1 MSSRPSRRNASKTD
15 QAKQKL
21 EQLKQLKETKGKKR
35 LDDID
40 GDEDVANVYD
50 EVTEEEYAKLVAKR
64 RKENAN
70 FVVGAEENDE
80 YVDMGEEED
89 WTRENP
95 AYRDDEGDDE
105 DGRNNANASMDAE
118 DEDGGAAN
126 GNTKSKKELAK
137 EKKRKQLEKEKL
149 KASKGVGLAG
159 LKMDMKKRKAEL
171 EQKEAE
177 AADAD
182 ALLEDILAGVDQADD
197 DMLGDAG
204 VKPALK
210 KSKKKKAKKAK
221 IAVEEMDAKAK
232 KKAAFAKKKGV
243 AFPDEPPLND
253 EDDDAVKP
261 MDDHDDDMGAP
272 AAVADDDDDDVVD
285 GTVAPPDVN
294 MDDDNDDKEVEDV
307 DVKKMTTAKQALP
320 TENKGAGAA
329 IAYGD
334 YDSEDDEE
342 DAELALREKLA
353 AEWKPD
359 SGLPVDDFDKTLPFY
374 FLDAQEDI
382 GSPGTV
388 FLFGK
393 VPTRRDPQTNVLDP
407 SLGTVSS
414 CAVVNNMQR
423 CVFVVPRLEFT
434 PQSLDES
441 NELKTLEEKA
451 NAKDASKADKVAL
464 LKWLQVKTKPVKD
477 ELKKIMSERG
487 VDQYTMKPVYRKYCF
502 ERNDIPSGGQYV
514 IKLKYSYLNSALP
527 SDIKG
532 ETFCGAL
539 GTQTNALEHLLVK
552 SKIMGPSWLALHNAE
567 IVPQATLK
575 DKEAMKSWCK
585 LEVNLQNG
593 HKSVR
598 NPTVEAIEAL
608 GLGGQQRDPPTVIV
622 AALKLQTVVNHKTNA
637 NEICSASVVYLQDV
651 RVDVGTDCRAK
662 VTDMPCE
669 WEKKA
674 RHFSL
679 VRKLSGGNWPSG
691 WEQHVANEN
700 KTNNV
705 AKRTKSIVLSAQADE
720 RGLLSILLARLS
732 QIDADVIC
740 GHNVAGF
747 DVDVLL
753 NRLRENKVA
762 HWSRIGRLKR
772 TRFPNLSGGNQGSF
786 GGGASIGAL
795 SCMSGRLLADTY
807 LSARDLLKEVSY
819 TLTNLMKTQF
829 DENRVEIPHQDVPL
843 QFNSTQTLW
852 QLTKNSQTDAF
863 YSLWLM
869 LHLQALPLTR
879 QLSNIAGNTW
889 SKTLGHT
896 RAQRVEFL
904 FLHEFHKRKYMV
916 PDRLSAKEKRRVQA
930 AEAKNGNGDKDVD
943 DKKGPQY
950 SGGLVLEPK
959 KGLYD
964 KYVLMLDFNSLYP
977 SIIQEYDIC
986 FTTVKR
992 GKDMAGLAPELP
1004 PPVLGKPGGENAA
1017 VLPQVIC
1024 KLVQHRRAVKELLK
1038 KETND
1043 VIKAQLDIRQ
1053 LALKLTANSMYG
1065 CLGFSASRF
1074 YAKPLAELITGQGR
1088 EILQSTVDLAQNLSY
1103 DVIYGDTDSIMINTN
1118 KDNLAEVH
1126 KVGQEVKRE
1135 VNKRYKLLEIEM
1147 DGCYRSMLL
1156 LKKKKY
1162 AAVVVEPSM
1171 HEGKTIYVE
1180 RVEKKGLDTVR
1191 RDWCK
1196 LAKDVGDTCLDEIFK
1211 KRAVEDTVEK
1221 IHDALREAR
1230 TKMVNNQVNLESYI
1244 VTKQLTK
1251 SPRDYPDA
1259 NSQPHVKVALRRI
1272 EQGKQDGVNAGETVP
1287 YIICCEVKPEDEK
1300 DMTND
1305 AIANG
1310 HASSKSGGK
1319 GLAERAFHPEE
1330 LQENPNLRVDLHY
1343 YLTQQLHPVISRLCA
1358 PIEGTDAARLA
1369 DCLGLDASKFAAR
1382 NVGADDDDM
1391 NANRYAACSLDDDAM
1406 YEKCE
1411 PLKLFASD
1419 GKTEF
1424 TFPGVRDI
1432 LLGKISCADALKPP
1446 SARGVVSATED
1457 KENAT
1462 TTSVKTPQPKTPG
1475 SGTAATTPDAA
1486 TTQKSKTDASATT
1499 TIQPLSAA
1507 AFTNQ
1512 VTLQVR
1518 KTIQKYYAQK
1528 LRSDDEL
1535 YPCETRDITLKAVG
1549 DVEVGTKPLNTICS
1563 GVMKKSFEEREL
1575 YTQLV
1580 HFKRLLSR
1588 KDALGRIKDQTIRGT
1603 CEKNITKEMRTAL
1616 DLAKD
1621 EVEEVLNLSAYRW
1634 VNLSTLFGF

>member
-1 MSSRPSRRNASKTD
+1 
-15 QAKQKL
+15 
-21 EQLKQLKETKGKKR
+21 
-35 LDDID
+35 
-40 GDEDVANVYD
+40 
-50 EVTEEEYAKLVAKR
+50 
-64 RKENAN
+64 
-70 FVVGAEENDE
+70 
-80 YVDMGEEED
+80 
-89 WTRENP
+89 
-95 AYRDDEGDDE
+95 
-105 DGRNNANASMDAE
+105 
-118 DEDGGAAN
+118 
-126 GNTKSKKELAK
+126 
-137 EKKRKQLEKEKL
+137 
-149 KASKGVGLAG
+149 
-159 LKMDMKKRKAEL
+159 
-171 EQKEAE
+171 
-177 AADAD
+177 
-182 ALLEDILAGVDQADD
+182 
-197 DMLGDAG
+197 
-204 VKPALK
+204 
-210 KSKKKKAKKAK
+210 
-221 IAVEEMDAKAK
+221 
-232 KKAAFAKKKGV
+232 
-243 AFPDEPPLND
+243 
-253 EDDDAVKP
+253 
-261 MDDHDDDMGAP
+261 
-272 AAVADDDDDDVVD
+272 
-285 GTVAPPDVN
+285 
-294 MDDDNDDKEVEDV
+294 
-307 DVKKMTTAKQALP
+307 
-320 TENKGAGAA
+320 
-329 IAYGD
+329 
-334 YDSEDDEE
+334 
-342 DAELALREKLA
+342 
-353 AEWKPD
+353 
-359 SGLPVDDFDKTLPFY
+359 
-374 FLDAQEDI
+374 
-382 GSPGTV
+382 
-388 FLFGK
+388 
-393 VPTRRDPQTNVLDP
+393 
-407 SLGTVSS
+407 
-414 CAVVNNMQR
+414 
-423 CVFVVPRLEFT
+423 
-434 PQSLDES
+434 
-441 NELKTLEEKA
+441 
-451 NAKDASKADKVAL
+451 
-464 LKWLQVKTKPVKD
+464 
-477 ELKKIMSERG
+477 
-487 VDQYTMKPVYRKYCF
+487 
-502 ERNDIPSGGQYV
+502 
-514 IKLKYSYLNSALP
+514 
-527 SDIKG
+527 
-532 ETFCGAL
+532 
-539 GTQTNALEHLLVK
+539 
-552 SKIMGPSWLALHNAE
+552 
-567 IVPQATLK
+567 
-575 DKEAMKSWCK
+575 
-585 LEVNLQNG
+585 
-593 HKSVR
+593 
-598 NPTVEAIEAL
+598 
-608 GLGGQQRDPPTVIV
+608 
-622 AALKLQTVVNHKTNA
+622 
-637 NEICSASVVYLQDV
+637 
-651 RVDVGTDCRAK
+651 
-662 VTDMPCE
+662 
-669 WEKKA
+669 
-674 RHFSL
+674 
-679 VRKLSGGNWPSG
+679 
-691 WEQHVANEN
+691 
-700 KTNNV
+700 
-705 AKRTKSIVLSAQADE
+705 
-720 RGLLSILLARLS
+720 
-732 QIDADVIC
+732 
-740 GHNVAGF
+740 
-747 DVDVLL
+747 
-753 NRLRENKVA
+753 
-762 HWSRIGRLKR
+762 
-772 TRFPNLSGGNQGSF
+772 
-786 GGGASIGAL
+786 
-795 SCMSGRLLADTY
+795 
-807 LSARDLLKEVSY
+807 
-819 TLTNLMKTQF
+819 
-829 DENRVEIPHQDVPL
+829 
-843 QFNSTQTLW
+843 
-852 QLTKNSQTDAF
+852 
-863 YSLWLM
+863 
-869 LHLQALPLTR
+869 
-879 QLSNIAGNTW
+879 
-889 SKTLGHT
+889 
-896 RAQRVEFL
+896 
-904 FLHEFHKRKYMV
+904 
-916 PDRLSAKEKRRVQA
+916 
-930 AEAKNGNGDKDVD
+930 
-943 DKKGPQY
+943 
-950 SGGLVLEPK
+950 
-959 KGLYD
+959 
-964 KYVLMLDFNSLYP
+964 MLDFNSLYP

>member
-1 MSSRPSRRNASKTD
+1 VVTIIIIFIY
-15 QAKQKL
+15 Q
-21 EQLKQLKETKGKKR
+21 
-35 LDDID
+35 
-40 GDEDVANVYD
+40 
-50 EVTEEEYAKLVAKR
+50 VTEEEYAKLVAKR

-272 AAVADDDDDDVVD
+272 AAVADDDDDVVVD

-829 DENRVEIPHQDVPL
+829 DENRAEIPHQDVPL

-1330 LQENPNLRVDLHY
+1330 YNENPNLRVDLHY

>member
-1 MSSRPSRRNASKTD
+1 MVTIIIIFIH
-15 QAKQKL
+15 Q
-21 EQLKQLKETKGKKR
+21 
-35 LDDID
+35 
-40 GDEDVANVYD
+40 
-50 EVTEEEYAKLVAKR
+50 VTEEEYAKLVAKR

-95 AYRDDEGDDE
+95 AYRDDEGDDA

-272 AAVADDDDDDVVD
+272 AAVADDDDDVVVD

-829 DENRVEIPHQDVPL
+829 DENRAEIPHQDVPL

-930 AEAKNGNGDKDVD
+930 AEQKNGNGDKDVD

>member
-1 MSSRPSRRNASKTD
+1 MVTIIIVFIH
-15 QAKQKL
+15 Q
-21 EQLKQLKETKGKKR
+21 
-35 LDDID
+35 
-40 GDEDVANVYD
+40 
-50 EVTEEEYAKLVAKR
+50 VTEEEYAKLVAKR

-272 AAVADDDDDDVVD
+272 AAVADDVDDDVVD

-829 DENRVEIPHQDVPL
+829 DENRAEIPHQDVPL

-1118 KDNLAEVH
+1118 KDNLEEVR

>member
-1 MSSRPSRRNASKTD
+1 MVTIIIIFIH
-15 QAKQKL
+15 Q
-21 EQLKQLKETKGKKR
+21 
-35 LDDID
+35 
-40 GDEDVANVYD
+40 
-50 EVTEEEYAKLVAKR
+50 VTEEEYAKLVAKR

-95 AYRDDEGDDE
+95 AYRDDEVDDE
-105 DGRNNANASMDAE
+105 DGKNNANAGMDAD

-829 DENRVEIPHQDVPL
+829 DENRAEIPHQDVPL

-1118 KDNLAEVH
+1118 KDNLEEVR

>member
-1 MSSRPSRRNASKTD
+1 MVTIIIVFIH
-15 QAKQKL
+15 Q
-21 EQLKQLKETKGKKR
+21 
-35 LDDID
+35 
-40 GDEDVANVYD
+40 
-50 EVTEEEYAKLVAKR
+50 VTEEEYAKLVAKR

-261 MDDHDDDMGAP
+261 MDDHHDDDMGVP
-272 AAVADDDDDDVVD
+272 AAVEDDDDVVVD

-829 DENRVEIPHQDVPL
+829 DENRAEIPHQDVPL

-1043 VIKAQLDIRQ
+1043 VKKAQLDIRQ

-1118 KDNLAEVH
+1118 KDNLEEVR

-1171 HEGKTIYVE
+1171 QEGKTIYVE

-1330 LQENPNLRVDLHY
+1330 LQENPNLIVDLHY

-1446 SARGVVSATED
+1446 NARGVVSATED

>member
-1 MSSRPSRRNASKTD
+1 MVTIIIIFIH
-15 QAKQKL
+15 Q
-21 EQLKQLKETKGKKR
+21 
-35 LDDID
+35 
-40 GDEDVANVYD
+40 
-50 EVTEEEYAKLVAKR
+50 VTEEEYAKLVAKR

-105 DGRNNANASMDAE
+105 DGRNNANACMDAE

-261 MDDHDDDMGAP
+261 MDDHHDDDMGAP
-272 AAVADDDDDDVVD
+272 AAVADDDDDVVD

-307 DVKKMTTAKQALP
+307 DVQKMTTAKQALP

-598 NPTVEAIEAL
+598 NPTLEAIEAL
-608 GLGGQQRDPPTVIV
+608 GLRGKQREPPTVIV

-651 RVDVGTDCRAK
+651 RVDVGTDCRAN
-662 VTDMPCE
+662 VRDMPCE

-700 KTNNV
+700 KTNPI

-829 DENRVEIPHQDVPL
+829 GENRAEIPHQDVPL

-852 QLTKNSQTDAF
+852 QLTKNSQTDAY

-869 LHLQALPLTR
+869 LHLQVLPLTR

-1004 PPVLGKPGGENAA
+1004 PPVLGRPGGENAA

-1038 KETND
+1038 KERND
-1043 VIKAQLDIRQ
+1043 VTKAQLDIKQ

-1118 KDNLAEVH
+1118 KDNLEEVR

-1196 LAKDVGDTCLDEIFK
+1196 LAKDVGDTCLDEIFV
-1211 KRAVEDTVEK
+1211 KRSVEDTVEK

-1330 LQENPNLRVDLHY
+1330 LQDPRSNLRVDLHY

-1424 TFPGVRDI
+1424 TFPGVRNI

-1457 KENAT
+1457 KENTT

>member
-1 MSSRPSRRNASKTD
+1 MVTIIIIFIH
-15 QAKQKL
+15 Q
-21 EQLKQLKETKGKKR
+21 
-35 LDDID
+35 
-40 GDEDVANVYD
+40 
-50 EVTEEEYAKLVAKR
+50 VTEEEYAKLVAKR

-95 AYRDDEGDDE
+95 AYRDDEGDDA

-159 LKMDMKKRKAEL
+159 LKVDMKKRKAEL

-307 DVKKMTTAKQALP
+307 DVKKMTTARQALP

-532 ETFCGAL
+532 ETFRGAL
-539 GTQTNALEHLLVK
+539 DTQTNALEHLLVK

-608 GLGGQQRDPPTVIV
+608 GLGGQQRNPPTVIV

-829 DENRVEIPHQDVPL
+829 DENRAEIPHQDVPL

-1446 SARGVVSATED
+1446 SARGVVSGTED

-1603 CEKNITKEMRTAL
+1603 CEKKITKEMRTAL

>member
-1 MSSRPSRRNASKTD
+1 MVTIIIIFIH
-15 QAKQKL
+15 Q
-21 EQLKQLKETKGKKR
+21 
-35 LDDID
+35 
-40 GDEDVANVYD
+40 
-50 EVTEEEYAKLVAKR
+50 VTEEEYAKLVAKR

-105 DGRNNANASMDAE
+105 DGKNNANASMDAE

-137 EKKRKQLEKEKL
+137 EEKRKQLEKEKL

-272 AAVADDDDDDVVD
+272 AAVADDDDDVVVD

-829 DENRVEIPHQDVPL
+829 DENRAEIPHQDVPL

>member
-1 MSSRPSRRNASKTD
+1 MVTIIIIFIY
-15 QAKQKL
+15 Q
-21 EQLKQLKETKGKKR
+21 
-35 LDDID
+35 
-40 GDEDVANVYD
+40 
-50 EVTEEEYAKLVAKR
+50 VTEEEYAKLVAKR

-105 DGRNNANASMDAE
+105 DGRNNTNASMDAE

-272 AAVADDDDDDVVD
+272 AAVADDDDDVVVD

-829 DENRVEIPHQDVPL
+829 DENRAEIPHQDVPL

>member
-1 MSSRPSRRNASKTD
+1 MVTIIIIFIY
-15 QAKQKL
+15 Q
-21 EQLKQLKETKGKKR
+21 
-35 LDDID
+35 
-40 GDEDVANVYD
+40 
-50 EVTEEEYAKLVAKR
+50 VTEEEYAKLVAKR

-272 AAVADDDDDDVVD
+272 AAVADDDDDVVVD

-829 DENRVEIPHQDVPL
+829 DENRAEIPHQDVPL

-1462 TTSVKTPQPKTPG
+1462 TTFVKTPQPKTPG

>member
-1 MSSRPSRRNASKTD
+1 MVTIIIIFIY
-15 QAKQKL
+15 Q
-21 EQLKQLKETKGKKR
+21 
-35 LDDID
+35 
-40 GDEDVANVYD
+40 
-50 EVTEEEYAKLVAKR
+50 VTEEEYAKLVAKR

-105 DGRNNANASMDAE
+105 DGRNNANACMDAE

-272 AAVADDDDDDVVD
+272 AAVADDDDDVVD

-608 GLGGQQRDPPTVIV
+608 GGQQRDPPTVIV

-829 DENRVEIPHQDVPL
+829 DENRAEIPHQDVPL

-852 QLTKNSQTDAF
+852 QLTKNSQTDAY

-1330 LQENPNLRVDLHY
+1330 LQDPRSNLRVDLHY

>member
-1 MSSRPSRRNASKTD
+1 MVTIIIIFIH
-15 QAKQKL
+15 Q
-21 EQLKQLKETKGKKR
+21 
-35 LDDID
+35 
-40 GDEDVANVYD
+40 
-50 EVTEEEYAKLVAKR
+50 VTEEEYAKLVAKR

-261 MDDHDDDMGAP
+261 MDDQDDDMGAP

-285 GTVAPPDVN
+285 GTVAPPYVN

-598 NPTVEAIEAL
+598 NPTLEAIEASSIR
-608 GLGGQQRDPPTVIV
+608 GKQRELPTVIV

-829 DENRVEIPHQDVPL
+829 DENRAEIPHQDVPL

-1043 VIKAQLDIRQ
+1043 VKKAQLDIRQ

-1118 KDNLAEVH
+1118 KDNLEEVR

-1475 SGTAATTPDAA
+1475 SGTDATTPDAA

>member
-1 MSSRPSRRNASKTD
+1 MVTIIIIFIH
-15 QAKQKL
+15 Q
-21 EQLKQLKETKGKKR
+21 
-35 LDDID
+35 
-40 GDEDVANVYD
+40 
-50 EVTEEEYAKLVAKR
+50 VTEEEYAKLVAKR

-608 GLGGQQRDPPTVIV
+608 GQQRKPPTVIV

-829 DENRVEIPHQDVPL
+829 DENRAEIPHQDVPL

-1446 SARGVVSATED
+1446 SARGVVNGTED

>member
-1 MSSRPSRRNASKTD
+1 MVTIIIIFIH
-15 QAKQKL
+15 Q
-21 EQLKQLKETKGKKR
+21 
-35 LDDID
+35 
-40 GDEDVANVYD
+40 
-50 EVTEEEYAKLVAKR
+50 VTEEEYAKLVAKR

-829 DENRVEIPHQDVPL
+829 DENRAEIPHQDVPL

>member
-1 MSSRPSRRNASKTD
+1 VVTIIIIFIY
-15 QAKQKL
+15 Q
-21 EQLKQLKETKGKKR
+21 
-35 LDDID
+35 
-40 GDEDVANVYD
+40 
-50 EVTEEEYAKLVAKR
+50 VTEEEYAKLVAKR

-272 AAVADDDDDDVVD
+272 AAVADDDDDVVVD

-829 DENRVEIPHQDVPL
+829 DENRAEIPHQDVPL

-1446 SARGVVSATED
+1446 SDRGVVSATED

>member
-1 MSSRPSRRNASKTD
+1 MVTIIIIFIH
-15 QAKQKL
+15 Q
-21 EQLKQLKETKGKKR
+21 
-35 LDDID
+35 
-40 GDEDVANVYD
+40 
-50 EVTEEEYAKLVAKR
+50 VTEEEYAKLVAKR

-272 AAVADDDDDDVVD
+272 AAVADDDDDVVVD

-829 DENRVEIPHQDVPL
+829 DENRAEIPHQDVPL

>member
-1 MSSRPSRRNASKTD
+1 MVTIIIIFIY
-15 QAKQKL
+15 Q
-21 EQLKQLKETKGKKR
+21 
-35 LDDID
+35 
-40 GDEDVANVYD
+40 
-50 EVTEEEYAKLVAKR
+50 VTEEEYAKLVAKR

-105 DGRNNANASMDAE
+105 DGRNNANACMDAE

-272 AAVADDDDDDVVD
+272 AAVADDDDDVVVD

-598 NPTVEAIEAL
+598 NPTLEAIEAL
-608 GLGGQQRDPPTVIV
+608 GLRGQQRDPPTVIV

-829 DENRVEIPHQDVPL
+829 DENRAEIPHQDVPL

-1330 LQENPNLRVDLHY
+1330 YNENPNLRVDLHY

-1512 VTLQVR
+1512 VTMQVR
-1518 KTIQKYYAQK
+1518 KMIQKYYAQK

>member
-1 MSSRPSRRNASKTD
+1 MVTIIIIFIY
-15 QAKQKL
+15 Q
-21 EQLKQLKETKGKKR
+21 
-35 LDDID
+35 
-40 GDEDVANVYD
+40 
-50 EVTEEEYAKLVAKR
+50 VTEEEYAKLVAKR

-95 AYRDDEGDDE
+95 AYRDDEGDDA

-829 DENRVEIPHQDVPL
+829 DENRAEIPHQDVPL

>member
-1 MSSRPSRRNASKTD
+1 MVTIIIIFIY
-15 QAKQKL
+15 Q
-21 EQLKQLKETKGKKR
+21 
-35 LDDID
+35 
-40 GDEDVANVYD
+40 
-50 EVTEEEYAKLVAKR
+50 VTEEEYAKLVAKR

-261 MDDHDDDMGAP
+261 MDDHHDDDMGAP
-272 AAVADDDDDDVVD
+272 AAVADDDDDVVVD

-829 DENRVEIPHQDVPL
+829 DENRAEIPHQDVPL

>member
-1 MSSRPSRRNASKTD
+1 MVTIIIIFIY
-15 QAKQKL
+15 Q
-21 EQLKQLKETKGKKR
+21 
-35 LDDID
+35 
-40 GDEDVANVYD
+40 
-50 EVTEEEYAKLVAKR
+50 VTEEEYAKLVAKR

-105 DGRNNANASMDAE
+105 DGRNNANACMDAE

-272 AAVADDDDDDVVD
+272 AAVADDDDDVVVD

-307 DVKKMTTAKQALP
+307 DVQKMTTAKQALP

-598 NPTVEAIEAL
+598 NPTLEAIEAL
-608 GLGGQQRDPPTVIV
+608 GLRGQQRDPPTVIV

-829 DENRVEIPHQDVPL
+829 DENRAEIPHQDVPL

-1196 LAKDVGDTCLDEIFK
+1196 LAKDVGDTCLDEIFV
-1211 KRAVEDTVEK
+1211 KRSVEDTVEK

-1330 LQENPNLRVDLHY
+1330 YNENPNLRVDLHY

>member
-1 MSSRPSRRNASKTD
+1 MVTIIIIFIY
-15 QAKQKL
+15 Q
-21 EQLKQLKETKGKKR
+21 
-35 LDDID
+35 
-40 GDEDVANVYD
+40 
-50 EVTEEEYAKLVAKR
+50 VTEEEYAKLVAKR

-261 MDDHDDDMGAP
+261 MDDHHDDDMGAP

-829 DENRVEIPHQDVPL
+829 DENRAEIPHQDVPL

>member
-1 MSSRPSRRNASKTD
+1 MVTIIIIFIY
-15 QAKQKL
+15 Q
-21 EQLKQLKETKGKKR
+21 
-35 LDDID
+35 
-40 GDEDVANVYD
+40 
-50 EVTEEEYAKLVAKR
+50 VTEEEYAKLVAKR

-95 AYRDDEGDDE
+95 AYRDDEGDDA

-829 DENRVEIPHQDVPL
+829 DENRAEIPHQDVPL

-1330 LQENPNLRVDLHY
+1330 LQENPNLTVDLHY

>member
-1 MSSRPSRRNASKTD
+1 MVTIIIIFIY
-15 QAKQKL
+15 Q
-21 EQLKQLKETKGKKR
+21 
-35 LDDID
+35 
-40 GDEDVANVYD
+40 
-50 EVTEEEYAKLVAKR
+50 VTEEEYAKLVAKR

-105 DGRNNANASMDAE
+105 DGRNNANACMDAE

-261 MDDHDDDMGAP
+261 MDDHHDDDMGAP
-272 AAVADDDDDDVVD
+272 AAVADDDDDVVD

-598 NPTVEAIEAL
+598 NPTLEAIEAL
-608 GLGGQQRDPPTVIV
+608 GLRGQQRDPPTVIV

-829 DENRVEIPHQDVPL
+829 DENRAEIPHQDVPL

-1330 LQENPNLRVDLHY
+1330 LQDPRSNLRVDLHY

>member
-1 MSSRPSRRNASKTD
+1 MVTIIIIFIH
-15 QAKQKL
+15 Q
-21 EQLKQLKETKGKKR
+21 
-35 LDDID
+35 
-40 GDEDVANVYD
+40 
-50 EVTEEEYAKLVAKR
+50 VTEEEYAKLVAKR

-272 AAVADDDDDDVVD
+272 AAVADDDDDVVVD

-829 DENRVEIPHQDVPL
+829 DENRAEIPHQDVPL

-992 GKDMAGLAPELP
+992 GKDMGGLAPELP

>member
-1 MSSRPSRRNASKTD
+1 MVTIIIIFIH
-15 QAKQKL
+15 Q
-21 EQLKQLKETKGKKR
+21 
-35 LDDID
+35 
-40 GDEDVANVYD
+40 
-50 EVTEEEYAKLVAKR
+50 VTEEEYAKLVAKR

-272 AAVADDDDDDVVD
+272 AAVADDVDDDVVD

-829 DENRVEIPHQDVPL
+829 DENRAEIPHQDVPL

-992 GKDMAGLAPELP
+992 GKDMGGLAPELP

>member
-1 MSSRPSRRNASKTD
+1 VVTIIIIFIY
-15 QAKQKL
+15 Q
-21 EQLKQLKETKGKKR
+21 
-35 LDDID
+35 
-40 GDEDVANVYD
+40 
-50 EVTEEEYAKLVAKR
+50 VTEEEYAKLVAKR

-105 DGRNNANASMDAE
+105 DGRNNTNASMDAE

-272 AAVADDDDDDVVD
+272 AAVADDDDDVVVD

-829 DENRVEIPHQDVPL
+829 DENRAEIPHQDVPL

>member
-1 MSSRPSRRNASKTD
+1 MVTIIIIFIH
-15 QAKQKL
+15 Q
-21 EQLKQLKETKGKKR
+21 
-35 LDDID
+35 
-40 GDEDVANVYD
+40 
-50 EVTEEEYAKLVAKR
+50 VTEEEYAKLVAKR

-829 DENRVEIPHQDVPL
+829 DENRAEIPHQDVPL

-1446 SARGVVSATED
+1446 SARGVVNGTED

>member
-1 MSSRPSRRNASKTD
+1 MVTIIIIFIH
-15 QAKQKL
+15 Q
-21 EQLKQLKETKGKKR
+21 
-35 LDDID
+35 
-40 GDEDVANVYD
+40 
-50 EVTEEEYAKLVAKR
+50 VTEEEYAKLVAKR

-261 MDDHDDDMGAP
+261 MDDHHDDDMGVP
-272 AAVADDDDDDVVD
+272 AAVEDDDDVVVD

-829 DENRVEIPHQDVPL
+829 DENRAEIPHQDVPL

-1118 KDNLAEVH
+1118 KDNLEEVR

>member
-1 MSSRPSRRNASKTD
+1 MVTIIIIFIY
-15 QAKQKL
+15 Q
-21 EQLKQLKETKGKKR
+21 
-35 LDDID
+35 
-40 GDEDVANVYD
+40 
-50 EVTEEEYAKLVAKR
+50 VTEEEYAKLVAKR

-105 DGRNNANASMDAE
+105 DGRNNANACMDAE

-272 AAVADDDDDDVVD
+272 AAVADDDDDVVD

-307 DVKKMTTAKQALP
+307 DVQKMTTAKQALP

-829 DENRVEIPHQDVPL
+829 DENRAEIPHQDVPL

-852 QLTKNSQTDAF
+852 QLTKNSQTDAY

-869 LHLQALPLTR
+869 LHLQVLPLTR

>member
-1 MSSRPSRRNASKTD
+1 MVTIIIIFIH
-15 QAKQKL
+15 Q
-21 EQLKQLKETKGKKR
+21 
-35 LDDID
+35 
-40 GDEDVANVYD
+40 
-50 EVTEEEYAKLVAKR
+50 VTEEEYAKLVAKR

-829 DENRVEIPHQDVPL
+829 DENRAEIPHQDVPL

-1038 KETND
+1038 KEMND

-1088 EILQSTVDLAQNLSY
+1088 EILQSTVDLAQDLSY

>member
-1 MSSRPSRRNASKTD
+1 
-15 QAKQKL
+15 
-21 EQLKQLKETKGKKR
+21 
-35 LDDID
+35 
-40 GDEDVANVYD
+40 
-50 EVTEEEYAKLVAKR
+50 
-64 RKENAN
+64 
-70 FVVGAEENDE
+70 
-80 YVDMGEEED
+80 
-89 WTRENP
+89 
-95 AYRDDEGDDE
+95 
-105 DGRNNANASMDAE
+105 
-118 DEDGGAAN
+118 
-126 GNTKSKKELAK
+126 
-137 EKKRKQLEKEKL
+137 
-149 KASKGVGLAG
+149 
-159 LKMDMKKRKAEL
+159 
-171 EQKEAE
+171 
-177 AADAD
+177 
-182 ALLEDILAGVDQADD
+182 
-197 DMLGDAG
+197 
-204 VKPALK
+204 
-210 KSKKKKAKKAK
+210 
-221 IAVEEMDAKAK
+221 
-232 KKAAFAKKKGV
+232 
-243 AFPDEPPLND
+243 
-253 EDDDAVKP
+253 
-261 MDDHDDDMGAP
+261 
-272 AAVADDDDDDVVD
+272 
-285 GTVAPPDVN
+285 
-294 MDDDNDDKEVEDV
+294 
-307 DVKKMTTAKQALP
+307 
-320 TENKGAGAA
+320 
-329 IAYGD
+329 
-334 YDSEDDEE
+334 
-342 DAELALREKLA
+342 
-353 AEWKPD
+353 
-359 SGLPVDDFDKTLPFY
+359 
-374 FLDAQEDI
+374 
-382 GSPGTV
+382 
-388 FLFGK
+388 
-393 VPTRRDPQTNVLDP
+393 
-407 SLGTVSS
+407 
-414 CAVVNNMQR
+414 
-423 CVFVVPRLEFT
+423 
-434 PQSLDES
+434 
-441 NELKTLEEKA
+441 
-451 NAKDASKADKVAL
+451 
-464 LKWLQVKTKPVKD
+464 
-477 ELKKIMSERG
+477 
-487 VDQYTMKPVYRKYCF
+487 
-502 ERNDIPSGGQYV
+502 
-514 IKLKYSYLNSALP
+514 
-527 SDIKG
+527 
-532 ETFCGAL
+532 
-539 GTQTNALEHLLVK
+539 
-552 SKIMGPSWLALHNAE
+552 
-567 IVPQATLK
+567 
-575 DKEAMKSWCK
+575 
-585 LEVNLQNG
+585 
-593 HKSVR
+593 
-598 NPTVEAIEAL
+598 
-608 GLGGQQRDPPTVIV
+608 
-622 AALKLQTVVNHKTNA
+622 
-637 NEICSASVVYLQDV
+637 
-651 RVDVGTDCRAK
+651 
-662 VTDMPCE
+662 
-669 WEKKA
+669 
-674 RHFSL
+674 
-679 VRKLSGGNWPSG
+679 
-691 WEQHVANEN
+691 
-700 KTNNV
+700 
-705 AKRTKSIVLSAQADE
+705 
-720 RGLLSILLARLS
+720 
-732 QIDADVIC
+732 
-740 GHNVAGF
+740 
-747 DVDVLL
+747 
-753 NRLRENKVA
+753 
-762 HWSRIGRLKR
+762 
-772 TRFPNLSGGNQGSF
+772 
-786 GGGASIGAL
+786 
-795 SCMSGRLLADTY
+795 
-807 LSARDLLKEVSY
+807 
-819 TLTNLMKTQF
+819 
-829 DENRVEIPHQDVPL
+829 
-843 QFNSTQTLW
+843 
-852 QLTKNSQTDAF
+852 
-863 YSLWLM
+863 
-869 LHLQALPLTR
+869 
-879 QLSNIAGNTW
+879 
-889 SKTLGHT
+889 
-896 RAQRVEFL
+896 
-904 FLHEFHKRKYMV
+904 
-916 PDRLSAKEKRRVQA
+916 
-930 AEAKNGNGDKDVD
+930 
-943 DKKGPQY
+943 
-950 SGGLVLEPK
+950 
-959 KGLYD
+959 
-964 KYVLMLDFNSLYP
+964 
-977 SIIQEYDIC
+977 
-986 FTTVKR
+986 
-992 GKDMAGLAPELP
+992 
-1004 PPVLGKPGGENAA
+1004 
-1017 VLPQVIC
+1017 
-1024 KLVQHRRAVKELLK
+1024 LK

>member
-1 MSSRPSRRNASKTD
+1 MVTIIIIFIH
-15 QAKQKL
+15 Q
-21 EQLKQLKETKGKKR
+21 
-35 LDDID
+35 
-40 GDEDVANVYD
+40 
-50 EVTEEEYAKLVAKR
+50 VTEEEYAKLVAKR

-95 AYRDDEGDDE
+95 AYRDDEGDDA

-829 DENRVEIPHQDVPL
+829 DENRAEIPHQDVPL

>member
-1 MSSRPSRRNASKTD
+1 MVTIIIIFIY
-15 QAKQKL
+15 Q
-21 EQLKQLKETKGKKR
+21 
-35 LDDID
+35 
-40 GDEDVANVYD
+40 
-50 EVTEEEYAKLVAKR
+50 VTEEEYAKLVAKR

-829 DENRVEIPHQDVPL
+829 DENRAEIPHQDVPL

-1330 LQENPNLRVDLHY
+1330 LQENPNLTVDLHY

>member
-1 MSSRPSRRNASKTD
+1 MVTIIIIFIY
-15 QAKQKL
+15 Q
-21 EQLKQLKETKGKKR
+21 
-35 LDDID
+35 
-40 GDEDVANVYD
+40 
-50 EVTEEEYAKLVAKR
+50 VTEEEYAKLVAKR

-272 AAVADDDDDDVVD
+272 AAVADDDDDVVVD

-829 DENRVEIPHQDVPL
+829 DENRAEIPHQDVPL

-1043 VIKAQLDIRQ
+1043 VKKAQLDIRQ

>member
-1 MSSRPSRRNASKTD
+1 MVTIIIIFIY
-15 QAKQKL
+15 Q
-21 EQLKQLKETKGKKR
+21 
-35 LDDID
+35 
-40 GDEDVANVYD
+40 
-50 EVTEEEYAKLVAKR
+50 VTEEEYAKLVAKR

-272 AAVADDDDDDVVD
+272 AAVADDDDDVVVD

-829 DENRVEIPHQDVPL
+829 DENRAEIPHQDVPL

-1300 DMTND
+1300 DMTSD

-1446 SARGVVSATED
+1446 SARGVVNGTED

>member
-1 MSSRPSRRNASKTD
+1 MVTIIIIFIY
-15 QAKQKL
+15 Q
-21 EQLKQLKETKGKKR
+21 
-35 LDDID
+35 
-40 GDEDVANVYD
+40 
-50 EVTEEEYAKLVAKR
+50 VTEEEYAKLVAKR

-272 AAVADDDDDDVVD
+272 AAVADDDDDVVVD

-829 DENRVEIPHQDVPL
+829 DENRAEIPHQDVPL

>member
-1 MSSRPSRRNASKTD
+1 VVTIIIIFIY
-15 QAKQKL
+15 Q
-21 EQLKQLKETKGKKR
+21 
-35 LDDID
+35 
-40 GDEDVANVYD
+40 
-50 EVTEEEYAKLVAKR
+50 VTEEEYAKLVAKR

-137 EKKRKQLEKEKL
+137 EEKRKQLEKEKL

-261 MDDHDDDMGAP
+261 MDDHHDDDMCAP
-272 AAVADDDDDDVVD
+272 AAVEDDDDDVVD

-829 DENRVEIPHQDVPL
+829 DENRAEIPHQDVPL

>member
-1 MSSRPSRRNASKTD
+1 MVTIIIIFIY
-15 QAKQKL
+15 Q
-21 EQLKQLKETKGKKR
+21 
-35 LDDID
+35 
-40 GDEDVANVYD
+40 
-50 EVTEEEYAKLVAKR
+50 VTEEEYAKLVAKR

-307 DVKKMTTAKQALP
+307 GVKKMTTAKQALP

-829 DENRVEIPHQDVPL
+829 DENRAEIPHQDVPL

>member
-1 MSSRPSRRNASKTD
+1 MVTIIIIFIH
-15 QAKQKL
+15 Q
-21 EQLKQLKETKGKKR
+21 
-35 LDDID
+35 
-40 GDEDVANVYD
+40 
-50 EVTEEEYAKLVAKR
+50 VTEEEYAKLVAKR

-221 IAVEEMDAKAK
+221 IAVEEMDTKAK

-451 NAKDASKADKVAL
+451 NAKDATKADKVAL

-829 DENRVEIPHQDVPL
+829 DENRAEIPHQDVPL

-1446 SARGVVSATED
+1446 SARGVVNGTED